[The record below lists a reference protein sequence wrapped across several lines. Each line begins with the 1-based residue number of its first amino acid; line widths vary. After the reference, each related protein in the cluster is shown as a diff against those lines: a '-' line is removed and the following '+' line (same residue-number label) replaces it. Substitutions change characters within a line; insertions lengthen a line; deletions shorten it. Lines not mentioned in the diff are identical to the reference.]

1 MYHWNSV
8 SLPLFLRQCVN
19 SAHITASKTFEYNEL
34 FSLFVSFEYYLQRN
48 CIRLRSVR
56 STYPTRGTIHPTC
69 FRIKLI
75 YWEKNNSVKS
85 DLLLNYNRRLKTV
98 YSIIVLLFVR
108 SLLSRRPGS
117 IANCTTSSRW
127 GNDIWFKV
135 LFSVKIAKRR
145 TF

>member
-1 MYHWNSV
+1 MYNWNYV

-19 SAHITASKTFEYNEL
+19 SAHITASKTFEYNEW
-34 FSLFVSFEYYLQRN
+34 FSLFVAFEYYLQRN
-48 CIRLRSVR
+48 CVRLRSVR
-56 STYPTRGTIHPTC
+56 STYPTRGTIHIT

-75 YWEKNNSVKS
+75 YWEEKTAVKS

-98 YSIIVLLFVR
+98 YSINVLLFVR

-117 IANCTTSSRW
+117 IANCTTSIRW